1 MALDFDRIQRPVRK
15 LSKLL
20 KKMPARPCPED
31 VHQFRTQ
38 SRQLEANLKAFGL
51 DSARAGG
58 RILKPLARL
67 RKRAGKVR
75 DMDVLT
81 RYASG
86 LPHQTGEQDCS
97 VRLLEYLGAQRGKY
111 AKKFHAASRQEGA
124 KLRKRLKSAR
134 QKFSKLESRWN
145 KKGATRNSRV
155 ADVPASA
162 IEVASHLSSTPRL
175 TRLNLH
181 PFRLKVKELRNVLR
195 LAQNP
200 DQRLID
206 TLGEV
211 KDAIGEWHDWEEL
224 IAVAQKALDHGA
236 QCKLIHELKQTCAN
250 KYETAVSQAEQLRKR
265 YLRISSKKP
274 RSVRPQPGQP
284 VWSAAMKLAA

>member
-1 MALDFDRIQRPVRK
+1 MALDFDRIQKPVRK

-97 VRLLEYLGAQRGKY
+97 VRLLEYLGAQR
-111 AKKFHAASRQEGA
+111 QV
-124 KLRKRLKSAR
+124 R
-134 QKFSKLESRWN
+134 QKISC
-145 KKGATRNSRV
+145 
-155 ADVPASA
+155 
-162 IEVASHLSSTPRL
+162 
-175 TRLNLH
+175 
-181 PFRLKVKELRNVLR
+181 R
-195 LAQNP
+195 LAAG
-200 DQRLID
+200 RRK
-206 TLGEV
+206 T
-211 KDAIGEWHDWEEL
+211 
-224 IAVAQKALDHGA
+224 
-236 QCKLIHELKQTCAN
+236 
-250 KYETAVSQAEQLRKR
+250 SQAPE
-265 YLRISSKKP
+265 
-274 RSVRPQPGQP
+274 
-284 VWSAAMKLAA
+284 VWPAKVL